1 MSLKSFLTYLL
12 IFLSLSFC
20 SIKVYAEDQPN
31 DIYIEVKNIDYTNY
45 FLNAD
50 IKINLNIEASSE
62 FTYLVLPIKNN
73 SNMNFYIEPNS
84 KKETILFGYLERDGS
99 FIAQFSPSN
108 QSAKYFLT
116 LKDVQIPITV
126 ASDNEA
132 FGYYTFSFDNINED
146 ISNYKN
152 SLVTINSIHINDSH
166 MLYSMPNAIQE
177 HDKNS
182 LLFSCPNNQYDI
194 LIYVSKQ
201 TKKPNYILPILIAI
215 LTITTGIGSGLSSA
229 KVKLIRKYIKFKI
242 LFRLSS
248 IIVLVIQIL
257 IFIYII
263 YPNGY
268 YNDLTFMS
276 VISGFFG
283 TTLGISTAIFINTRK
298 NYKPPSTEV
307 P

>member
-182 LLFSCPNNQYDI
+182 LL
-194 LIYVSKQ
+194 
-201 TKKPNYILPILIAI
+201 
-215 LTITTGIGSGLSSA
+215 
-229 KVKLIRKYIKFKI
+229 KLR
-242 LFRLSS
+242 
-248 IIVLVIQIL
+248 
-257 IFIYII
+257 
-263 YPNGY
+263 
-268 YNDLTFMS
+268 T
-276 VISGFFG
+276 
-283 TTLGISTAIFINTRK
+283 
-298 NYKPPSTEV
+298 
-307 P
+307 